1 MKGSPKPEP
10 PQTWKERFGALRNLP
25 PLLKMVWETNRGLAL
40 SSLLFRLVIAFTP
53 VAGLLIFKRI
63 LNAVVQSSH
72 GQGFNQEHIWKL
84 LAMSVAVSLVA
95 GGASRMIAL
104 CDSLLGDRFAQYLS
118 LRIMNHAASLDM
130 AFFEDPQFYDKMDRA
145 RRQTSSRLGMLT
157 AVAAICRQSL
167 TLLTMISVVA
177 WFSPWLVALLA
188 FATIPL
194 FLNETKFAVLN
205 YSLLFRRT
213 PERRK
218 LDYIRFLGSSSQGAK
233 EVKIF
238 GLAGHLGERFT
249 QLFENL
255 YAENRR
261 LALRRTFQ
269 GGVLGLI
276 STASDYGAYIFIL
289 FRALSGAITV
299 GDMALAAG
307 AFFRAGDLMEDV
319 VKRLADASEQAL
331 YTKDLF
337 GYLQTQ
343 PTIVS
348 RPGAVPV
355 PQPIRRGFEL
365 QDVSFSYPGSETPV
379 LRRVNLH
386 FRPGERIAIVGENG
400 AGKTTLVKLLARLY
414 DPTEGRILLDGTD
427 LREYDVEG
435 LRRQIGVI
443 FQDYMKYE
451 MQVTENIG
459 FGEIS
464 HLHDSPRI
472 REAAE
477 KSLSAGMIERFP
489 KRYEQVLGRRFDD
502 GLDLSVGEWQKIA
515 LARAYM
521 RDGSLLVLDEPT
533 ASLDSRAEFEVY
545 RRFADLTKGKMVVLI
560 SHRFSTVRMADRI
573 LVLAQGRVVE
583 EGSHDELVSLG
594 GKYADLFQLQAAG
607 YR

>member
-1 MKGSPKPEP
+1 MRGSAKPEP
-10 PQTWKERFGALRNLP
+10 PQTWKERFSALRNLP
-25 PLLKMVWETNRGLAL
+25 PLLKMVWETNRSLAL
-40 SSLLFRLVIAFTP
+40 GSLLLRLVIAFTP

-63 LNAVVQSSH
+63 LNAVVQSTH
-72 GQGFNQEHIWKL
+72 RQGFNQEHIWTL
-84 LAMSVAVSLVA
+84 LALSVGISILA
-95 GGASRMIAL
+95 GGASRLIAL

-130 AFFEDPQFYDKMDRA
+130 AFFEDPEFYDKMDRA
-145 RRQTSSRLGMLT
+145 RRQTSSRLGMIT

-167 TLLTMISVVA
+167 TLLTMICVVG

-188 FATIPL
+188 LATIPL
-194 FLNETKFAVLN
+194 FLNETKFAILN

-218 LDYIRFLGSSSQGAK
+218 LDYIRFLASSSQGAK

-238 GLAGHLGERFT
+238 GLAGHLSERFT
-249 QLFENL
+249 SLFENL

-261 LALRRTFQ
+261 LAIRRTFQ
-269 GGVLGLI
+269 GGILALI
-276 STASDYGAYIFIL
+276 ATASDYGAYIFIL

-319 VKRLADASEQAL
+319 VKRLAEASEQAL

-337 GYLQTQ
+337 DYLQTR
-343 PTIVS
+343 PLIVS
-348 RPGAVPV
+348 GPDAIPV
-355 PQPIRRGFEL
+355 PQPIRSGFEL
-365 QDVSFSYPGSETPV
+365 QNVSFAYPGSKRLV
-379 LRRVNLH
+379 LNQVSLRLH
-386 FRPGERIAIVGENG
+386 AGERIAIVGENG

-414 DPTEGRILLDGTD
+414 DPTEGRILLDGVD
-427 LREYDVEG
+427 LREYDVED

-459 FGEIS
+459 FGKIT
-464 HLHDSPRI
+464 HLHDLPRI
-472 REAAE
+472 RDAAD
-477 KSLSAGMIERFP
+477 KSLSSRMIERFP
-489 KRYEQVLGRRFDD
+489 KGYEQVLGRRFGD
-502 GLDLSVGEWQKIA
+502 GLDLSTGEWQKIA

-521 RDGSLLVLDEPT
+521 RDGAILVLDEPT

-545 RRFADLTKGKMVVLI
+545 RRFVDLTKGKIVVLI

-573 LVLAQGRVVE
+573 LVLAQGRVIE
-583 EGSHDELVSLG
+583 EGSHQELISLG
-594 GKYADLFQLQAAG
+594 GKYAELFQLQAAA
-607 YR
+607 YQ